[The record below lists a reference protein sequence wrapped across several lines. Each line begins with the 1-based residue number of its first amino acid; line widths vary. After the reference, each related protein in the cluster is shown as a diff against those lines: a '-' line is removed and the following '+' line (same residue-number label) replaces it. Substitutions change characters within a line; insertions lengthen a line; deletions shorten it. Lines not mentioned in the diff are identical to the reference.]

1 VAKNSIRDYSA
12 TNSSNTEIQ
21 SIDISEGCSPAG
33 INNAIREVMADLKD
47 VSTGTIALES
57 PAFDSIL
64 GDINIS
70 GGTSKILFT
79 RDDTETIAGNPLGAI
94 EFAHTDTDDAGTAAK
109 IIGEGDGGA
118 GEGRLAFHTG
128 TPTALTEKM
137 RISSGGNVGIG
148 TASPARTLQVNSTA
162 VPFRVVSSDSTGNI
176 EIGDSTGSVRL
187 GSGSSGDMRFFTGGA
202 ADFTGESQAMT
213 INQDGDVLIGS
224 AQISP
229 STMFTVD
236 APSGGRA
243 ADIYRATTTVSNHIC
258 QFMSDVGGS
267 ENIQQVMEAGG
278 DIESRT
284 NSFGGTS
291 DRTLKENITDATN
304 QWADIKALEFKNYNF
319 IGDPDRPQLG
329 VIAQDV
335 EAAGMKGL
343 VKTSKETGKMS
354 VKYSVLYMK
363 AVIALQE
370 AMQRIETL
378 EQRVAALENT

>member
-1 VAKNSIRDYSA
+1 MAKNSIRDYSA

-64 GDINIS
+64 GDININ

>member
-1 VAKNSIRDYSA
+1 MAKNSIRDYSA